1 MALKLS
7 TAAADAMLISLATAL
22 AAGRIRIYSGTEP
35 ATADTALGAQVLLA
49 DLAFGNPAFNTG
61 SIVTT
66 GNDRVMSANAIT
78 PDSGANADGTA
89 AFFRC
94 TNTAGTTTYYQG
106 TVGTTGQQ
114 LNLTN
119 LNIVTDGVVSISSLS
134 IAMPMQ

>member
-7 TAAADAMLISLATAL
+7 IAAADAMLNSLATAL
-22 AAGRIRIYSGTEP
+22 AAGKIRIYSGTEP
-35 ATADTALGAQVLLA
+35 TTAETAIGAQVLLA
-49 DLAFGNPAFNTG
+49 ELTFGNPAFNTG
-61 SIVTT
+61 AIVTT

-78 PDSGANADGTA
+78 ADSGANADGTA
-89 AFFRC
+89 SFFRC
-94 TNTAGTTTYYQG
+94 TNAAASTTYYQG
-106 TVGTTGQQ
+106 TVGTSGQQ